1 MRTRLPDRALRPG
14 RVSSQERLPVRF
26 SDELRRA
33 ADEVWEAMH
42 EHAFVRGIGDGTL
55 DPERFRFY
63 VRQDYLFLIDYGR
76 LLALGCARAPRLE
89 VMASFAELTQS
100 ILVTEMDLHR
110 AYATDWHISDEQLQ
124 REPAHP
130 TTRAYTDFLLRTATL
145 GDFGELVAAL
155 LPCMWGY
162 SELGQRLARSG
173 PPIEARYARWIETYS
188 SEDFAELARWCR
200 EICDEA
206 ATDAP
211 ERTRARMQDAF
222 LASSRHELAFWESA
236 WRSTS

>member
-1 MRTRLPDRALRPG
+1 MRARPPGPALRAG
-14 RVSSQERLPVRF
+14 GVSSPERLPVRF

-42 EHAFVRGIGDGTL
+42 EHPFVRGIGDGTL

-89 VMASFAELTQS
+89 VMVRFAELTQS

-110 AYATDWHISDEQLQ
+110 AFAADWRISSEQLQ

-130 TTRAYTDFLLRTATL
+130 TTRAYTDFLLRTAAL

-162 SELGQRLARSG
+162 SEIGQRLARSR
-173 PPIEARYARWIETYS
+173 PPSEARYARWIETYS
-188 SEDFAELARWCR
+188 TEDFAELARWCR

-206 ATDAP
+206 AADAS
-211 ERTRARMQDAF
+211 ERTNGTHAGCLPHQQ
-222 LASSRHELAFWESA
+222 SP
-236 WRSTS
+236 